1 MKNSKKLHEK
11 WMNDPKYR
19 DEYAAVETEFDL
31 ARALI
36 AARTK
41 AGLTQEEVAERMTTS
56 QSFVSRLEG
65 GSVTPTWKSLQRY
78 AHATGTKLRIEL
90 EHA

>member
-1 MKNSKKLHEK
+1 L
-11 WMNDPKYR
+11 
-19 DEYAAVETEFDL
+19 
-31 ARALI
+31 

-41 AGLTQEEVAERMTTS
+41 AGLTQEEMAERMKTS
-56 QSFVSRLEG
+56 QSCVARLEG

-78 AHATGTKLRIEL
+78 AQATGNKLRIEL